1 MTRRVGVVGP
11 GIGRGGLKRHSR
23 RVLKDSIQTALTKP
37 AVKRLARRAG
47 VKRISG
53 EAASQPASSYT
64 TKRLTPL
71 LDFSKYYSSTAC

>member
-11 GIGRGGLKRHSR
+11 GIGRGGLKRQR
-23 RVLKDSIQTALTKP
+23 KVLKDSIQTALTKP

-53 EAASQPASSYT
+53 ETATQPARST
-64 TKRLTPL
+64 T
-71 LDFSKYYSSTAC
+71 FH